1 MKRTIAALGVL
12 AAVVVGTA
20 LAVQIGARQRDYRA
34 FLLRGDDA
42 LRTDETFD
50 AIEAYSGAIALR
62 PDSMLA
68 YLRRGESY
76 RRRGELEAAA
86 RDLLKASTLDRSA
99 ARPLEE
105 LGDVMYQLL
114 RYDRAIDAYLG
125 ALRLDDRTA
134 RLAYKLALARYR
146 YQDLDGALGALDQAV
161 RLDDRLA
168 DAYYLRGLCLREKGL
183 NADALKALE
192 KAVALSPALI
202 PAREELADI
211 FGTLDRRTDQLEQFL
226 LLASLDR
233 EHTART
239 VAIASV
245 HARAHRWDTAVV
257 ALSGALERSPN
268 DPLLYRALGQVWL
281 ESAVARGDRVDLE
294 KARKALD
301 RVASSPSATSDA
313 LTLAGR
319 AALED
324 GDLERAERALEE
336 ATSRFP
342 VEPGALLLLA
352 TAAER
357 QNHFDQARRALIK
370 YEALVTEDA
379 ELVAHAAR
387 IAALSMRVNDSGTAI
402 EWAKR
407 GLDRDPQNAQLLAI
421 THRLAPPASD
431 PRDRAGRPQ
440 GN

>member
-42 LRTDETFD
+42 LRSDEIFD

-105 LGDVMYQLL
+105 LGDVMYQLQ
-114 RYDRAIDAYLG
+114 RHDRSIDAYQS

-146 YQDLDGALGALDQAV
+146 DQDLDGALSALDQAV

-168 DAYYLRGLCLREKGL
+168 DAYYLRGLCLREKGQ

-192 KAVALSPALI
+192 KAVALSPALV
-202 PAREELADI
+202 PAREELADL
-211 FGTLDRRTDQLEQFL
+211 FGVLDRRTDQLEQFQ

-239 VAIASV
+239 VAIATV
-245 HARAHRWDTAVV
+245 HARARRWDTAVV
-257 ALSGALERSPN
+257 ALTGALERTPN

-281 ESAVARGDRVDLE
+281 ESAVARSDRVDLG
-294 KARKALD
+294 KAREALD
-301 RVASSPSATSDA
+301 RVASSPAATSEA

-324 GDLERAERALEE
+324 DDLDRAERLLEE
-336 ATSRFP
+336 ATGRFP
-342 VEPGALLLLA
+342 MEPGALLLLA

-357 QNHFDQARRALIK
+357 QNHADQARRALLK
-370 YEALVTEDA
+370 YEALVAEDS
-379 ELVAHAAR
+379 EFVAHAAR
-387 IAALSMRVNDSGTAI
+387 IAALSMRVNDTATAA
-402 EWAKR
+402 EWVKR
-407 GLDRDPQNAQLLAI
+407 GLDRDPQNAQLLSL
-421 THRLAPPASD
+421 THRLGPSASD
-431 PRDRAGRPQ
+431 PPDRAGRPP